1 MFEKKHNSQQHSLE
15 IRIHR
20 ILLISLVVSTVS
32 LVSIMTLV
40 LVQFINATDEDL
52 PIAIS
57 VILLAITIV
66 LVMVF
71 LLFVSRYIIHK
82 LTKSIYSTQSSLHEA
97 QAELIELMQKTERQE
112 FLLET
117 INEITFALLGM
128 PDDDLEQFNISFTEG
143 ISRVSICGDVDA
155 LYVFKNNN
163 SSDNILSQYTLQMSW
178 SDKSPTI
185 DYQSVEL
192 FSYEDVPEWYTQLAD
207 MKYINKTFE
216 EFTAEELKIIDSNV
230 KSILIIPVLF
240 QERFW
245 GFVAFEDHDKELIF
259 DTSRV
264 EFLKS
269 AAIMIVSAVHRR
281 KQVSRLREAN
291 DRAKIMLDAMPIS
304 CFIWDTNMSL
314 VDANSKAVD
323 FFEFKSKNELALR
336 FYETSPEFQANGR
349 LSKQLAHEYIQ
360 HAFDEGF
367 HNFQWLHCMPN
378 TSELIPTEV
387 TLVRIEYEH
396 HLVVAGYLRDVREQH
411 HMIQEIK
418 RRGDLM
424 GTINS
429 VASIL
434 LHSEMDDFEAAV
446 FRSLHMMARQVGV
459 ERVFVWEYNKDD
471 EMGYFTQV
479 FEWFG
484 DSTIFSRQ
492 NLKIWCHTAN
502 AINLESRILRGL
514 CISGITSD
522 LPKEAQSALF
532 FAGTKSYLIIP
543 VFLRNNLWG
552 ILGFCDMR
560 NERAFNENEDSVLRS
575 GGLLVASALLRHEM
589 TQNMKANSTK
599 LETLYA
605 ETRAA
610 SEAKSNFLATMSH
623 EMRTP
628 MNAIIGMSS
637 IGKNAK
643 NLERKN
649 ESFEKIEKASKH
661 LLGVINDVLDMSKIE
676 AGMLTLDEVPFNIED
691 IIVNVSIVH
700 HFHFEKKN
708 QVFHYHIKPDVPKTV
723 IADDQRLAQVL
734 TNLVSNATKFTPE
747 NKYIRI
753 EVHLESESKDG
764 DHCVLRFNVIDQ
776 GIGLSLSQQEN
787 LFQSFVQ
794 ADSNTTRKYG
804 GTGLG
809 LAISKHIVG
818 LMGGKIWVESDL
830 GKGATFSFNVKATL
844 PKEVSESIID
854 VYDDAIPDFSGKVL
868 LLAEDVDINREIVLI
883 SLEDTKLNIECAEN
897 GAEALT
903 MFGNNP
909 DRYDLIFM
917 DVHMP
922 IMDGHE
928 ATRRIRA
935 LDYPHAKSVPIV
947 AMTANV
953 FKEDINKCLES
964 GMNGHLGKPLDLP
977 VVIDTLRTYLS
988 KK

>member
-1 MFEKKHNSQQHSLE
+1 MLEKKQKENHQLLE
-15 IRIHR
+15 VRVRRTQWIA
-20 ILLISLVVSTVS
+20 LVVSTVFLFS
-32 LVSIMTLV
+32 MMTLV
-40 LVQFINATDEDL
+40 LFQFINATDEEL
-52 PIAIS
+52 PIVIS
-57 VILLAITIV
+57 VVLLAIAI
-66 LVMVF
+66 VMVMIF
-71 LLFVSRYIIHK
+71 LLFVSRYIIHE
-82 LTKSIYSTQSSLHEA
+82 LTKSIYSTQSFLHEA

-128 PDDDLEQFNISFTEG
+128 PDDDLEQFNVSFTEG

-155 LYVFKNNN
+155 LYVYKN
-163 SSDNILSQYTLQMSW
+163 SSSDIIPSQYSLQMFWHHDTAS
-178 SDKSPTI
+178 I
-185 DYQSVEL
+185 DYQSVDL
-192 FSYEDVPEWYTQLAD
+192 FNYDDVPEWYEQLSN
-207 MKYINKTFE
+207 MEYISKTSG
-216 EFTAEELKIIDSNV
+216 EFTAKELEIIDSNV
-230 KSILIIPVLF
+230 KAILIIPVLF

-245 GFVAFEDHDKELIF
+245 GFVTFEDHDKEHKF
-259 DTSRV
+259 DSSRV

-281 KQVSRLREAN
+281 NQATRLREAN
-291 DRAKIMLDAMPIS
+291 NRAKIMLDAMPIS
-304 CFIWDTNMSL
+304 CFIWDTNMTL
-314 VDANSKAVD
+314 IDANSKAVD
-323 FFEFKSKNELALR
+323 FFEFKDKNELAER
-336 FYETSPEFQANGR
+336 FYQVSPEFQTNGR
-349 LSKQLAHEYIQ
+349 LSKQLIYEYIQ
-360 HAFDEGF
+360 FAFDEGF
-367 HNFQWLHCMPN
+367 YNFEWLHCMPD
-378 TSELIPTEV
+378 TQELIPAEV

-396 HLVVAGYLRDVREQH
+396 QFVVAGYLRDVREQH
-411 HMIQEIK
+411 NMIQEIK

-459 ERVFVWEYNKDD
+459 ERVFVWEYNKED
-471 EMGYFTQV
+471 EQGYFTQV

-543 VFLRNNLWG
+543 VFLRNHLWG

-599 LETLYA
+599 LENLYA

-643 NLERKN
+643 NIGRKD

-676 AGMLTLDEVPFNIED
+676 AGMLTLDEVPFSIED

-708 QVFHYHIKPDVPKTV
+708 QIFHYHIKPDVPKTV

-747 NKYIRI
+747 NKYIRL
-753 EVHLESESKDG
+753 EVQLESKDE
-764 DHCVLRFNVIDQ
+764 DSCMLRFNVIDQ
-776 GIGLSLSQQEN
+776 GIGLSSSQQEN

-809 LAISKHIVG
+809 LAISKHIVQ
-818 LMGGKIWVESDL
+818 LMGGKIWIESEL

-854 VYDDAIPDFSGKVL
+854 VFDEELPDFSDKIL
-868 LLAEDVDINREIVLI
+868 LLAEDVDINREIVLV

-909 DRYDLIFM
+909 ERYDLIFM

-935 LDYPHAKSVPIV
+935 LDFPHAKTVPIV

-953 FKEDINKCLES
+953 FKEDINKCLEA

-977 VVIDTLRTYLS
+977 VVINTLKTYLS